1 MSSRG
6 ITTTPRLDEIGNTVM
21 LRHGELRERDVKD
34 GPPLRPQPDDIAEAA
49 TRLLRSYFGAEL
61 FDDAEAEL
69 RAIEAAGMLYY
80 AISDYGCS
88 FEDLVQL
95 GGVEVASLVAA
106 ITPDHRM
113 PGPKREQ
120 YLGSQLSQASY
131 VAQALKLAHA
141 TLWLQS
147 ISWALQQEDPEDSA
161 AFVAQH
167 HQWLNF
173 WLTTILHSLTACHAM
188 TRREATQRVL
198 TRTLNGV
205 RQLTITLNAGRRSG
219 GPPAPGGTP
228 GYADS
233 DTVDA

>member
-6 ITTTPRLDEIGNTVM
+6 ITTTPRLDAIGTTVM
-21 LRHGELRERDVKD
+21 LRHDDLQQRDAAE
-34 GPPLRPQPDDIAEAA
+34 GPPLRPRPEDIAEAA
-49 TRLLRSYFGAEL
+49 ERLLRQYFGPEL
-61 FDDAEAEL
+61 FDDADAEL

-88 FEDLVQL
+88 FEDIVQL
-95 GGVEVASLVAA
+95 GGVEVATLVAA

-131 VAQALKLAHA
+131 VAQTLKLAHSM
-141 TLWLQS
+141 LWLQA
-147 ISWALQQEDPEDSA
+147 ISAALHQEDPEDSA
-161 AFVAQH
+161 AFAQQH

-173 WLTTILHSLTACHAM
+173 WLTAILHSLTACHAL

-219 GPPAPGGTP
+219 GGPAPSGAP
-228 GYADS
+228 GYVDT